1 MADSFSY
8 KGKSY
13 SNNNKKTGLSDR
25 EYWASITGQDKNKYP
40 GSTSTSKVKN
50 LDDAK
55 DFINSSQSK
64 DAASKTVSNE
74 PAIRASV
81 DAYNNIAEGIT
92 GVKKDSIVAPDAP
105 NFADTFTNLREGAGV
120 SDLEEEMTT
129 LNAQAEE
136 IAAGFRTTKANEN
149 GKYVMTNVAEGRVS
163 QEERAANERLDAV
176 NRRINTV
183 NNQLNTA
190 YKVIDMTMNYK
201 GMDYNAAVATYN
213 TQFSQHIQAINIAKG
228 IDDSIK
234 TEQQRE
240 IDNAR
245 ANLQIVSNNLVN
257 SADGWN
263 GLSKTQKNTVS
274 KLEAQAGLPQG
285 TFANIAVKNPGGEII
300 TTKSWTGEG
309 NKEYVSV
316 VTRQADGSLKTSN
329 MFVGIGK
336 ATSTGTGDNADSRAA
351 ASIDKV
357 STAFDSLKGGDG
369 KVSPEV
375 WNDFRKLWTGS
386 TSDFDSRF
394 SGYVNKDRRRDYAGF
409 DNL

>member
-1 MADSFSY
+1 MADSFEY
-8 KGKSY
+8 KGKTY
-13 SNNNKKTGLSDR
+13 SNNNKKTGMSDR
-25 EYWASITGQDKNKYP
+25 EYWSSITGYDKSKYP
-40 GSTSTSKVKN
+40 GSSSSSKVKN

-55 DFINSSQSK
+55 DFINSKQSS
-64 DAASKTVSNE
+64 DVASKTVSNE

-81 DAYNNIAEGIT
+81 DNYGNIAAGIT
-92 GVKKDSIVAPDAP
+92 GVDPSTIKAPDAP
-105 NFADTFTNLREGAGV
+105 NFADTFSDLRAGAGV
-120 SDLEEEMTT
+120 SELEDEMNT

-136 IAAGFRTTKANEN
+136 IAAGFRTTKANEE

-176 NRRINTV
+176 NRRINTIT
-183 NNQLNTA
+183 NQLNTA
-190 YKVIDMTMNYK
+190 YKVIDMTMTYK

-213 TQFSQHIQAINIAKG
+213 TQFSNHIQAINLVKG

-245 ANLQIVSNNLVN
+245 ANLQIVSNNLAN
-257 SADGWN
+257 STEGWS
-263 GLSKTQKNTVS
+263 GLSKSQKNTIA

-300 TTKSWTGEG
+300 TTKSWQDGSG
-309 NKEYVSV
+309 KEYVSV
-316 VTRQADGSLKTSN
+316 VTRQKDGSLKTNN
-329 MFVGIGK
+329 MYVGQGK
-336 ATSTGTGDNADSRAA
+336 APSSDNNNSDTRTQTA
-351 ASIDKV
+351 IDKV
-357 STAFDSLKGGDG
+357 TTAFDSLKGGDG

-394 SGYVNKDRRRDYAGF
+394 SSYVNKDRRRDYAGF